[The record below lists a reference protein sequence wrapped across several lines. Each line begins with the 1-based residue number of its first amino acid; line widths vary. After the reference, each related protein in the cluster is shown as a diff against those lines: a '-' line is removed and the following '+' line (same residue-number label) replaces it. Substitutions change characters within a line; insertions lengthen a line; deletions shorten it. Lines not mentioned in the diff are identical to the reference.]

1 MTSSNFEEALSDDPS
16 QSVSIDRMCL
26 ADIAKRYHEQA
37 ADLRRKA
44 VWNIRS
50 IVMTVL
56 LMAVAVVVLPPLVNV
71 VEDRI
76 LALFGYETSHI
87 DFNQESARQAAS
99 VRSYSNQLL
108 QILQERDSIISVTQ
122 NTLGAR
128 LTSFKGESLRGEAG
142 NPATADIAF
151 TADFG
156 VLGGTLEKNGIV
168 QPLIAFW
175 SEDGKWTAWDG
186 FEDGTVGAIN
196 RIKNVGKLFYAV
208 GQLENRATF
217 WSIDSS
223 TKVKLNFSAAD
234 DDLEYF
240 HDFSVSEDNKYIAL
254 SASAGARSNNKTII
268 VLDIEEQY
276 VKVKSYDF
284 QIFGEISDL
293 IWEGQDLL
301 LAHHDPGGAKIYR
314 IINATGGDGE
324 LKARVHTVSGE
335 VQTIPENELDYK
347 QIGFAPSRILKLSKN
362 DLGNIFAL
370 LTKHNEVQYF
380 FYNANGEWSG
390 NRKLFPGFEAL
401 FPSEIAAD
409 EKGIYFIRRNDISFI
424 STNTNLSFSENG
436 DFSTK
441 LRMNLDYSISPIFI
455 GPKGRLIITNS
466 QNPSLNSYLYFIES
480 KSLSLPELTKQ
491 DGLTRFLEGLVPEE
505 GELPLG
511 GDKTSSAANLLG
523 GRDMFRRSIAATQKA
538 IRDSDMLLDNSIH
551 EGTEKLD
558 ALSEKWVTQWDE
570 REKAAII
577 LSRLRAADHT
587 GSTWRNV
594 SSLTA
599 RLAVIALLV
608 YLVNILVNLYRYN
621 MRLAAFYQARGDAME
636 TALASGC
643 DIGTMM
649 SETLSEFARAYT
661 PEEVNFGTR
670 PAPPTETIAK
680 TFQELAK
687 VLKS

>member
-1 MTSSNFEEALSDDPS
+1 MTSSKVEEMVDDDPS
-16 QSVSIDRMCL
+16 RSVFADRARL
-26 ADIAKRYHEQA
+26 AEIAKRYHEQA
-37 ADLRRKA
+37 TDLRRKA

-76 LALFGYETSHI
+76 LGFFGYETSHI

-108 QILQERDSIISVTQ
+108 RILQERDSTISDIR
-122 NTLGAR
+122 NTLGR
-128 LTSFKGESLRGEAG
+128 RFTSFKGENLHGEAG
-142 NPATADIAF
+142 NPVTVDMAF
-151 TADFG
+151 SNDVG
-156 VLGGTLEKNGIV
+156 VLGGTLEKNGIK

-175 SEDGKWTAWDG
+175 SEDEKWSAWDG
-186 FEDGTVGAIN
+186 FRDGTVGAVN
-196 RIKNVGKLFYAV
+196 RIKNVDGLFFAA
-208 GQLENRATF
+208 GQLENRAAL

-223 TKVKLNFSAAD
+223 MRVAQHFSSAD
-234 DDLEYF
+234 DALEYF
-240 HDFSVSEDNKYIAL
+240 SDFSISEDNRYIAL
-254 SASAGARSNNKTII
+254 SGAGSGKQTIV
-268 VLDIEEQY
+268 VLDIESEY
-276 VKVKSYDF
+276 ANIKAYDL
-284 QIFGEISDL
+284 QLFGGISDL
-293 IWEGQDLL
+293 IWEGRDLL
-301 LAHHDPGGAKIYR
+301 LAHHDPAGAKIYR
-314 IINATGGDGE
+314 IINAISSDGE
-324 LKARVHTVSGE
+324 LKGKVQTVSGAAR
-335 VQTIPENELDYK
+335 TIPDNELNYK
-347 QIGFAPSRILKLSKN
+347 IIGYIPSRILKFSRNKSGIL
-362 DLGNIFAL
+362 FAL
-370 LTKHNEVQYF
+370 LSSNDQVEHFFHNS
-380 FYNANGEWSG
+380 NGEWSG
-390 NRKLFPGFEAL
+390 NLKLFPGFEVL
-401 FPSEIAAD
+401 FPLEVAID
-409 EKGIYFIRRNDISFI
+409 ESGIYFMRGGQISFKSSSI
-424 STNTNLSFSENG
+424 NNIPYSVSEDLN
-436 DFSTK
+436 SK
-441 LRMNLDYSISPIFI
+441 LRLESIYSATPILI
-455 GPKGRLIITNS
+455 GPKGRLIISNLKD
-466 QNPSLNSYLYFIES
+466 QNFDSYLYFIES
-480 KSLSLPELTKQ
+480 KSLFIPEIGAQ
-491 DGLTRFLEGLVPEE
+491 DSLTRFLEGLTPAE

-511 GDKTSSAANLLG
+511 GDKTSSAANLLD
-523 GRDMFRRSIAATQKA
+523 GRDMFKRSIAATQKA
-538 IRDSDMLLDNSIH
+538 IRDSDMLLDNAIH

-558 ALSEKWVTQWDE
+558 ALSEKWVAQWDE
-570 REKAAII
+570 REKAAVI

-649 SETLSEFARAYT
+649 TETLSEFAHAYT
-661 PEEVNFGTR
+661 PEEVNFGAR